1 MQRADDSNVY
11 NNAAFE
17 DEEEK
22 GKGPKERADAARVSI
37 MQIEKV
43 ENTHDDEESPPAS
56 FRSLYR

>member
-22 GKGPKERADAARVSI
+22 GKEPKERADAARVSI

-43 ENTHDDEESPPAS
+43 ENTHDDEESRPTS
-56 FRSLYR
+56 LWSLYR

>member
-17 DEEEK
+17 DDEEK
-22 GKGPKERADAARVSI
+22 GKEPKERADGARISI
-37 MQIEKV
+37 MQVVKV

>member
-17 DEEEK
+17 EEEQK
-22 GKGPKERADAARVSI
+22 GKEPKKRDDAARVSI
-37 MQIEKV
+37 LQTEKV
-43 ENTHDDEESPPAS
+43 HDPRNEEEIPAAS

>member
-17 DEEEK
+17 DDEEK
-22 GKGPKERADAARVSI
+22 GKEPEERADGARVSV
-37 MQIEKV
+37 MQVGKV
-43 ENTHDDEESPPAS
+43 ESTHDDEESPPAS